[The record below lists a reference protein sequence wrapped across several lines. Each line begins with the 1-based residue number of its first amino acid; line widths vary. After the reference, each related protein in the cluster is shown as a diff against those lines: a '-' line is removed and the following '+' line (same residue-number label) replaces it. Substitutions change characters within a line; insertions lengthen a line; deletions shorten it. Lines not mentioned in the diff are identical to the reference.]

1 MKNINTNIV
10 LAVLILISLVAI
22 LIMDIRDGQT
32 KKIVLGLA
40 TVVLYT
46 ISLVLEYKRL
56 NK

>member
-10 LAVLILISLVAI
+10 LAALILISLVAI